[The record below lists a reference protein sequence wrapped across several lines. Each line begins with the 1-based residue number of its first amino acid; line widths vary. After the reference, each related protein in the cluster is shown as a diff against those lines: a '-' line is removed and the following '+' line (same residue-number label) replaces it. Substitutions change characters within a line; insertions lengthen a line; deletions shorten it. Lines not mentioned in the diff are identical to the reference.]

1 MAQPIGKLKIISTY
15 FSAFPEAFE
24 PFIPQNEVLFF
35 NLGKLSKEDLMGFQH
50 GMIQSARLI
59 QQNFGNPEELGKH
72 VRKIVESLAP
82 YFDKAGIRSIF
93 HYLVS
98 FVEIEREELIQ
109 IVDEVSN
116 QNHPNMKTE
125 YDQLIELGVEKGI
138 EKGVES
144 GREKGILISLQ
155 NGFDMGLT
163 MSQLQKL
170 TELPEERFKILLKAN
185 GRQGHGIVH

>member
-1 MAQPIGKLKIISTY
+1 MAQPIGKLKNISTY

-109 IVDEVSN
+109 IADEVSN
-116 QNHPNMKTE
+116 QNHPNMKTV

-138 EKGVES
+138 EKGDFKDMNVKLVSFTIFSALNATYDLYKTNERLSQDEIAES
-144 GREKGILISLQ
+144 ISNLLLKGI
-155 NGFDMGLT
+155 
-163 MSQLQKL
+163 K
-170 TELPEERFKILLKAN
+170 K
-185 GRQGHGIVH
+185 

>member
-1 MAQPIGKLKIISTY
+1 
-15 FSAFPEAFE
+15 
-24 PFIPQNEVLFF
+24 
-35 NLGKLSKEDLMGFQH
+35 MGFQH
-50 GMIQSARLI
+50 GMIQSVRLI

-116 QNHPNMKTE
+116 QNHPNMKTV

-144 GREKGILISLQ
+144 GREKGILISLL

-170 TELPEERFKILLKAN
+170 TEYCSRQTVDRDTKKGGRYKLTPFLVTLNYSSQAQSIRCFRSFTTIPLDLKKV
-185 GRQGHGIVH
+185 RI